1 VTIGIIIGLIL
12 VASGAAFFIFASYN
26 FIGVHGSS
34 PWPNVAVSNPVCSTN
49 SGNCVFILENFGK
62 QCELTN
68 ISLYLHGDTIVA
80 QTISDVP
87 WGMIKSITF
96 DSTLAAH
103 TNQTQTI
110 PFPSTLQNGSV
121 IYYQIGISNDA
132 ETIFGPVA
140 ISS

>member
-1 VTIGIIIGLIL
+1 MDLIL
-12 VASGAAFFIFASYN
+12 VASVAAFFIFASYN
-26 FIGVHGSS
+26 LMGVHSSS
-34 PWPNVAVSNPVCSTN
+34 PWPNVAISNPVCSAS

-68 ISLYLHGDTIVA
+68 ISLYLHGDTTVA

-87 WGMIKSITF
+87 WGVINSVTF

-103 TNQTQTI
+103 ANLTRTV
-110 PFPSTLQNGSV
+110 PFPSNLKNGSV

-132 ETIFGPVA
+132 ETIFGPVT